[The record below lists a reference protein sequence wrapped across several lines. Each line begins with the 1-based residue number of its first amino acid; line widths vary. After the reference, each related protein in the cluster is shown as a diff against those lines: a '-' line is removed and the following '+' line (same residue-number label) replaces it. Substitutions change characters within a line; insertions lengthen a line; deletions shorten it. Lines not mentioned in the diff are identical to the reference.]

1 MVFVESLGQQETAE
15 KFAHLWFAGMAKFH
29 RVKDPSSWDFD
40 EQHVI
45 AFLRSKLS
53 TKMPTWKRLKIIEGV
68 IWYRNHVRK
77 SATPRLEP
85 IRTKLRE
92 MIAQERQSQDEE
104 PIEDVVGKINPREP
118 DVIQVLRRTLRLG
131 ERQFPIYRE
140 GEAPAEPKPSSAGA
154 SLSH

>member
-53 TKMPTWKRLKIIEGV
+53 TKMPTWKRPKIIEGV

-92 MIAQERQSQDEE
+92 MIAQQRLQKKL
-104 PIEDVVGKINPREP
+104 PPRLRDLVP
-118 DVIQVLRRTLRLG
+118 STVTNASTLIQRPPLAYYVC
-131 ERQFPIYRE
+131 PV
-140 GEAPAEPKPSSAGA
+140 
-154 SLSH
+154 